1 MSYCCHGGVFQPYL
15 PFLPGLQVWTYLRLV
30 SPQLV
35 DPLFVLLFVAYHVA
49 VHGVIQYVNF
59 QYSLS
64 FYPAA
69 ILTTDQVMV

>member
-1 MSYCCHGGVFQPYL
+1 MEVCSSPYL
-15 PFLPGLQVWTYLRLV
+15 PFLPGLQLWALLRPFA
-30 SPQLV
+30 PQLV

-49 VHGVIQYVNF
+49 VHGAIQYVNF